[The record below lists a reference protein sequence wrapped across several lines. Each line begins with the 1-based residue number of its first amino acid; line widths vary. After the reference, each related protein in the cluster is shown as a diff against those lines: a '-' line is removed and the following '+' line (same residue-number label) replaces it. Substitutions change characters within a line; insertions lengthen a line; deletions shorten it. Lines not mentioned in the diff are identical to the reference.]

1 MRSFPI
7 GPLWESREKSCSGQH
22 RCAILLRQGR
32 VCGGRHTNPSVYVW
46 GLPPESAIGG
56 KQLGVGFLTSLPCRA
71 MTRTWKDDQWKGC
84 RVHASCFQLG
94 TRWVQ
99 GGVTYGHA
107 AQPTTQETRSRTNEL
122 SSLLHERLV
131 LQSQGLLGISTKKM
145 AKSNAWGVQGQEV
158 FSRIADAD
166 TYWYYWIP
174 ILASNEHLNT
184 SPGEQWKINRP
195 DTFHYHCWL
204 FDRDRHFMVF
214 EIIPTYLGSNYN
226 PLYTLNNLSCFIAQH
241 CNQIPASSWWFV
253 RFELVDFMVLLCCLC
268 QFTGNNL

>member
-1 MRSFPI
+1 MELTIWEIFFCSHFPSFVAMQIQVWTGLPLGRNDNEDPLCSMGKRTTGSGCSGYAINSQWQSPECFYEEWLPTMRSFPI

-122 SSLLHERLV
+122 ASLLHERLV

-145 AKSNAWGVQGQEV
+145 AKSNA
-158 FSRIADAD
+158 
-166 TYWYYWIP
+166 
-174 ILASNEHLNT
+174 
-184 SPGEQWKINRP
+184 
-195 DTFHYHCWL
+195 
-204 FDRDRHFMVF
+204 
-214 EIIPTYLGSNYN
+214 
-226 PLYTLNNLSCFIAQH
+226 
-241 CNQIPASSWWFV
+241 
-253 RFELVDFMVLLCCLC
+253 
-268 QFTGNNL
+268 